1 MGGWQR
7 QGHILTKT
15 VGNWVDGDRFFN
27 REDDPAALQDHVREG
42 THRLIT
48 AQRRMGKTSLVPQLL
63 RFLDEREGIR
73 TVFVDLEDARDP
85 ADAIVE
91 ISLESRS
98 LLSLRQRAEMYSSAW
113 LRRLKTFGLSV
124 EHSEMKVQ
132 VRARVHS
139 GNWKRTGDRLLKNLT
154 QGGDVVVLAIDELPL
169 PVSRILR
176 WRGARLRVENIGA
189 ADVLL
194 SWLRRN
200 AQTHRGRLCLIASG
214 SVGIAPILKQAGP
227 SAATNVFSAY
237 DLKPWSETTASAC
250 LEDLASTYGVD
261 LPANVREA
269 LCRRLRSC
277 VPHHVQQFFDALHRH
292 LRITGRS
299 DATLEDADVA
309 YREDM
314 LGTRGQIDMDHYE
327 DRLRLVLGTDGY
339 KVALEFLA
347 RAAAEGTL
355 GTRLIDKYLRILN
368 ASGDTGAESIEVV
381 LDILVHD
388 GYFVRRGEEFRFES
402 GLLEDWQRARRGLP
416 VARLA
421 ES

>member
-1 MGGWQR
+1 M
-7 QGHILTKT
+7 LKKT

-27 REDDPAALQDHVREG
+27 RQDDLAALQEHVRDG
-42 THRLIT
+42 THTLIT
-48 AQRRMGKTSLVPQLL
+48 AQRRMGKTSLVRQLL
-63 RFLDEREGIR
+63 RILDGLEGIK
-73 TVFVDLEDARDP
+73 TVFVDLEDAKDA

-98 LLSLRQRAEMYSSAW
+98 LLSLRQRAELYSSAW
-113 LRRLKTFGLSV
+113 LRRLQTFGLSA
-124 EHSEMKVQ
+124 EYSEMRVQ

-139 GNWKRTGDRLLKNLT
+139 GNWKRAGDRLLKNLT
-154 QGGDVVVLAIDELPL
+154 KGSDVVVLAIDELPL
-169 PVSRILR
+169 LVNRILR
-176 WRGARLRVENIGA
+176 GRDDRPRAENIEA
-189 ADVLL
+189 ADEFL

-200 AQTHRGRLCLIASG
+200 AQAHRGRLCLIVSG
-214 SVGIAPILKQAGP
+214 SVGIAPILKQAGL
-227 SAATNVFSAY
+227 SAALNVFSAY

-250 LEDLASTYGVD
+250 LEDLASTYGVN
-261 LPANVREA
+261 LPVDVREA

-292 LRITGRS
+292 LRITERS

-327 DRLRLVLGTDGY
+327 DRLKLVLGTDGY
-339 KVALEFLA
+339 RVALEFLA

-355 GTRLIDKYLRILN
+355 GTRSIDEYRGILN
-368 ASGDTGAESIEVV
+368 ASKDTGADSIEFV
-381 LDILVHD
+381 LDILVQD
-388 GYFVRRGEEFRFES
+388 GYFIRRGEEFRFAS

-416 VARLA
+416 VAHLA

>member
-1 MGGWQR
+1 M
-7 QGHILTKT
+7 LKKT

-27 REDDPAALQDHVREG
+27 REDDLAALQEHVHEG
-42 THRLIT
+42 THTLIT
-48 AQRRMGKTSLVPQLL
+48 AQRRMGKTSLVRQLL
-63 RFLDEREGIR
+63 RILDDREGIR
-73 TVFVDLEDARDP
+73 TIFVDLEDATN
-85 ADAIVE
+85 ATDAIAE
-91 ISLESRS
+91 IYLESRS
-98 LLSLRQRAEMYSSAW
+98 LPSLRQRAELYSSAW
-113 LRRLKTFGLSV
+113 LRRLKTFGLSA
-124 EHSEMKVQ
+124 EYSEMKVQ
-132 VRARVHS
+132 VRARVHG

-154 QGGDVVVLAIDELPL
+154 KGSDVVVLAIDELPL
-169 PVSRILR
+169 LVNRILR
-176 WRGARLRVENIGA
+176 GRGDRLRAENIEA
-189 ADVLL
+189 ADEFL

-200 AQTHRGRLCLIASG
+200 AQTHRGRLCLIVSG
-214 SVGIAPILKQAGP
+214 SVGIAPILKQAGL
-227 SAATNVFSAY
+227 SAALNVFSAY

-261 LPANVREA
+261 LPAEVRKA

-314 LGTRGQIDMDHYE
+314 LGTRGQINMDHYE
-327 DRLRLVLGTDGY
+327 NRLKLVLGTAGY

-347 RAAAEGTL
+347 RAAEEGTL
-355 GTRLIDKYLRILN
+355 GTGSIDKYRGILN
-368 ASGDTGAESIEVV
+368 ASGDTGAESIEFV
-381 LDILVHD
+381 LDILVQD
-388 GYFVRRGEEFRFES
+388 GYFVRRGEEFHFAS
-402 GLLEDWQRARRGLP
+402 GLLEDWQRDRRGLP